1 MKTLSKITLFLI
13 LISSYLSAN
22 IFYIDEP
29 ILNSKVYMEMHGD
42 KNNETVVF
50 VHGLGDE
57 ASTIWKDSVEKLK
70 ENYYVIIFDLPG
82 FGKSSK
88 SSAEYTPEKYALVL
102 DYIVS
107 KYINKP
113 FYLIGHS
120 MGGAISIKYTTLFE
134 NKIKKLF
141 LINSAGILHRDAY
154 GEFLIKVGVDKF
166 VDAKESDFLN
176 TKITNFMSKV
186 TNGLNKMVNVDLY
199 TIVRNDELRQLVF
212 QKNSTAIA
220 AIGLMTEV
228 FFDINKINV
237 PTLILWGENDDV
249 VPIRVGYIL
258 NKLIKNS
265 NLEVIKNSGHVPI
278 LDSKEVYL
286 NYLDKFLNKEI
297 EKKEKNQTKVY
308 SKDEKTIIANNTK
321 INCNSRTLKII
332 DSKNLQLNN
341 CNLEK
346 LIIVNSTVSLIDSNI
361 NSDNVAIS
369 ATNSILNITSSD
381 IKGRIAIESN
391 NSKLDIAGTNLVSS
405 EISILSKGINQVI
418 FSLTT
423 LIGPITTKV
432 FHKKVTMQNNNKF

>member
-1 MKTLSKITLFLI
+1 M
-13 LISSYLSAN
+13 
-22 IFYIDEP
+22 
-29 ILNSKVYMEMHGD
+29 
-42 KNNETVVF
+42 
-50 VHGLGDE
+50 
-57 ASTIWKDSVEKLK
+57 
-70 ENYYVIIFDLPG
+70 
-82 FGKSSK
+82 
-88 SSAEYTPEKYALVL
+88 
-102 DYIVS
+102 
-107 KYINKP
+107 
-113 FYLIGHS
+113 
-120 MGGAISIKYTTLFE
+120 
-134 NKIKKLF
+134 
-141 LINSAGILHRDAY
+141 
-154 GEFLIKVGVDKF
+154 
-166 VDAKESDFLN
+166 
-176 TKITNFMSKV
+176 
-186 TNGLNKMVNVDLY
+186 
-199 TIVRNDELRQLVF
+199 
-212 QKNSTAIA
+212 
-220 AIGLMTEV
+220 
-228 FFDINKINV
+228 
-237 PTLILWGENDDV
+237 